1 MTLEAV
7 IFETATLETVMPTT
21 RTPRVLVY
29 GLGRSGGAVIRH
41 LERLGWAG
49 AWFDKSAEPFG
60 AEAALELGFPRVIQI
75 EPSDFE
81 LCVAAPGVMFQS
93 AELRG
98 LRDAGLEV
106 IGEVELFYRTVNPR
120 VPTIGV
126 TGTAGKGSTTLLIQH
141 LLASQGLKAAVGG
154 NFDPALLDVIGD
166 CDVAVVELSSFQLER
181 IVSYRPNVAVITN
194 LGVDHIRDH
203 GSLAA
208 YWAAKWMIAKNL
220 EALDTLVLPESLE
233 LPLETVS
240 QIARVSAH
248 GDVMAGDAVLLE
260 SNRIPNTVHPM
271 NARMAVRATLE
282 YLRQLGRPA
291 NLEALR
297 AVLLEFPGVPGR
309 FETVA
314 VLGGVRCIEDSIA
327 TRVLAVQSALE
338 NAPAPI
344 AWILGGRDKLTSLER
359 ETELPK
365 LEGLVREK
373 VAVLLAF
380 GESGLEY
387 AKFFQPLGV
396 RIVDLTRLAG
406 QPALEAAVKT
416 GYAAVAGDARGTGSV
431 VLAPLGTSFD
441 LFKDYKARGQ
451 AFRAAVKLLE
461 ADLNARNTGSL

>member
-1 MTLEAV
+1 MT
-7 IFETATLETVMPTT
+7 IETVPLETV
-21 RTPRVLVY
+21 TPRVLVY
-29 GLGRSGGAVIRH
+29 GLGRSGSGAIRH
-41 LERLGWAG
+41 LKRLGWRG

-60 AEAALELGFPRVIQI
+60 AEAALALGFPRVTFIN
-75 EPSDFE
+75 PSDFDV
-81 LCVAAPGVMFQS
+81 CVAAPGVMFQS
-93 AELRG
+93 TELRR

-106 IGEVELFYRTVNPR
+106 IGEVELFYRTTVSPP

-141 LLASQGLKAAVGG
+141 LLLSQGFKAAVGG
-154 NFDPALLDVIGD
+154 NFDPPLLDVIGD

-181 IVSYRPNVAVITN
+181 IVTYRPNVAVITN

-203 GSLAA
+203 GSLQA
-208 YWAAKWMIAKNL
+208 YWAAKWMIAQNL
-220 EALDTLVLPESLE
+220 KAGDALVLAGSLE
-233 LPLETVS
+233 LPLQTPAAV
-240 QIARVSAH
+240 ARVAET
-248 GDVMAGDAVLLE
+248 GDMMANDVVLIE
-260 SNRIPNTVHPM
+260 ANRIPNTVHPM

-282 YLRQLGRPA
+282 YLAQLGRDA
-291 NLEALR
+291 NLKALR
-297 AVLLEFPGVPGR
+297 TALLEFPGVPGR

-314 VLGGVRCIEDSIA
+314 VLDNVRLIEDSIA

-344 AWILGGRDKLTSLER
+344 AWILGGRDKLTGLER

-365 LEGLVREK
+365 LEALVREK

-406 QPALEAAVKT
+406 QPALEAAVKE
-416 GYAAVAGDARGTGSV
+416 GFAAVLGDARGSGSV

-441 LFKDYKARGQ
+441 LFKDYKARGA

-461 ADLNARNTGSL
+461 SELNAPKSGSL